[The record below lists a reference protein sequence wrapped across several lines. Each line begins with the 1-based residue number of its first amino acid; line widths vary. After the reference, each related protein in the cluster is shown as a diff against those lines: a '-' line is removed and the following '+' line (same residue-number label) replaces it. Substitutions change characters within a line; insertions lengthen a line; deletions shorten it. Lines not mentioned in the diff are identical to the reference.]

1 MRRREFQRNP
11 ARPRQA
17 NKDMPGHAQRG
28 TDWQRLA
35 QRATKKPRVL
45 DRPRQAQR
53 DTTATPIEVR
63 RSPEKPRETRK
74 DPASSESPTSL
85 RGAER
90 PDRFAKRGADNRRE
104 TQGSTETT
112 GQAKTD
118 RNKPRQSKRG
128 LGVSQRGPKMFGELE
143 KPREAQRRLERPRE
157 ESPGEAQRGSERPR
171 KAHT

>member
-11 ARPRQA
+11 ARPREA

-53 DTTATPIEVR
+53 ERRGTATPIEVR

-74 DPASSESPTSL
+74 DPASSDSQTSL

-90 PDRFAKRGADNRRE
+90 PDRFAKRGAEIIEER
-104 TQGSTETT
+104 
-112 GQAKTD
+112 
-118 RNKPRQSKRG
+118 
-128 LGVSQRGPKMFGELE
+128 
-143 KPREAQRRLERPRE
+143 PREAQRPPDRQRE
-157 ESPGEAQRGSERPR
+157 AWGCLREAQRCSES
-171 KAHT
+171 

>member
-28 TDWQRLA
+28 TDWQRRPESDKETQSVRQLREA
-35 QRATKKPRVL
+35 QRG
-45 DRPRQAQR
+45 
-53 DTTATPIEVR
+53 TATPIEVR

-74 DPASSESPTSL
+74 DPASSDSQTSL

-112 GQAKTD
+112 RQAKTD

-143 KPREAQRRLERPRE
+143 KPREAQRRLERPRD
-157 ESPGEAQRGSERPR
+157 ESPGKAQSGSERPR

>member
-28 TDWQRLA
+28 TDWQR
-35 QRATKKPRVL
+35 
-45 DRPRQAQR
+45 RPESDKETQSVRQAQTGTKR
-53 DTTATPIEVR
+53 TKRHGDAN

-74 DPASSESPTSL
+74 DPASSDSQTSL

-104 TQGSTETT
+104 T
-112 GQAKTD
+112 
-118 RNKPRQSKRG
+118 
-128 LGVSQRGPKMFGELE
+128 
-143 KPREAQRRLERPRE
+143 
-157 ESPGEAQRGSERPR
+157 
-171 KAHT
+171 

>member
-1 MRRREFQRNP
+1 MPREAQTGKESPRDRQRNP
-11 ARPRQA
+11 ECETGPDRHKETR
-17 NKDMPGHAQRG
+17 RG
-28 TDWQRLA
+28 
-35 QRATKKPRVL
+35 
-45 DRPRQAQR
+45 
-53 DTTATPIEVR
+53 TATPIEVR

-74 DPASSESPTSL
+74 DPAISDSQTSL

-104 TQGSTETT
+104 TQGSTETI

-128 LGVSQRGPKMFGELE
+128 LGVSQRGPKMFRELE
-143 KPREAQRRLERPRE
+143 RPREAQRRLERPRE